1 VKIYLGDCVVEALVD
16 TGASKCLISDKI
28 LVQLK
33 ISGIPYSFS
42 RDVSINLF
50 DINDRR
56 LSCIGTIKTNIRVE
70 NENTPEFLSQ
80 EFVVAQGIME
90 DCILGL
96 DALYEHKFVI
106 DGFEN
111 RIYRV
116 REPDQFNNR
125 LETFIMNGGKL
136 TIPPFSAC
144 VMESGGY
151 GTQLPPDTSFIFK
164 GSPGLP
170 MGLRIDPFISQ
181 GQEFAF
187 RLVLVNE
194 SNKTIKLASTTSLG
208 RILFVRNET
217 AKIASLSTKITIPH
231 NFKECLKDIPEE
243 HREKLHA
250 VVVSYHTS
258 PLQAASTVTSL
269 SRHQISPQ

>member
-16 TGASKCLISDKI
+16 TGASKSLISDKI

-144 VMESGGY
+144 VMESGGD

-258 PLQAASTVTSL
+258 PLQAAATVTSL
-269 SRHQISPQ
+269 SRHQMSPQ